1 MKQRRFTVGS
11 TYVRTPLLVPSFS
24 SKGFPEHIEM
34 MQFLE
39 EFISTPT
46 LISAYDIHQQLVAT
60 SSNITRFNGVSL
72 LIVDSGGYEANRAP
86 EFAETPTDDYQP
98 RVWTAEKH
106 EAALAAFNTD
116 APVALVTYDHPDL
129 RVPMDDQV
137 RSATEFKALHPDA
150 GIIFLLKPETTDK
163 RTLDIDAI
171 RRHIHALGDFA
182 AIGVTED
189 EAGRSLTARMV
200 FIAKLRKALDAA
212 GAERTP
218 IHIFGSLDTLL
229 TCAYFVAGADIFD
242 GLTWLR
248 HAYIEEHTAYRRHYP
263 VIEGLFSEPWSL
275 SARKCWVHNYSRLQ
289 ELQLAMDR
297 AAASNDMTKLPRGE
311 IIVRAFETM
320 NAELGG

>member
-1 MKQRRFTVGS
+1 MKQRRLTVGD

-46 LISAYDIHQQLVAT
+46 LISAYDIHEQLVAT
-60 SSNITRFNGVSL
+60 SNGITRFNGVPL
-72 LIVDSGGYEANRAP
+72 LIIDSGGYEANSAP
-86 EFAETPTDDYQP
+86 EFAETPTEEYRP
-98 RVWTAEKH
+98 RQWSPEKH
-106 EAALAAFNTD
+106 EGALSAFQTD

-129 RVPMDDQV
+129 RVAMDQQV
-137 RSATEFKALHPDA
+137 RSATEFKARHPSA
-150 GIIFLLKPETTDK
+150 GVIFLLKPESADR
-163 RTLDIDAI
+163 RTLDIEAV
-171 RRHIHALGDFA
+171 RRHIHALGEFA

-200 FIAKLRKALDAA
+200 FIARLRKALDAA
-212 GAERTP
+212 GFDRTP

-229 TCAYFVAGADIFD
+229 TCAYFVAGADVFD

-248 HAYIEEHTAYRRHYP
+248 HAYIGEHTAYRRHFP
-263 VIEGLFSEPWSL
+263 VVEGLFTEPWSL
-275 SARKCWVHNYSRLQ
+275 STRKCWVHNYSKLQ

-297 AAASNDMTKLPRGE
+297 AAASSDMTKLPRGD
-311 IIVRAFETM
+311 IIARAFETM